1 MDKKF
6 WEIKS
11 LHEMTEKEWESLC
24 DGCSMCC
31 LEKIEYEDTGEVLY
45 TCVAC
50 VHLNIGNCLCKE
62 YKKRFV
68 ISNCKKITAENIFDM
83 IWLPDTCAYKTI
95 AEGRSLEWWHPLIS
109 GDKKTVHE
117 AGISIFNFAISGK
130 YIHPDDLEAY
140 VIKVN

>member
-1 MDKKF
+1 MDKYF

-11 LHEMTEKEWESLC
+11 LHEMTETEWESLC

-50 VHLNIGNCLCKE
+50 MHLDITDCSCKE
-62 YKKRFV
+62 YKNRF
-68 ISNCKKITAENIFDM
+68 ISTNCKKITAENILDM
-83 IWLPDTCAYKTI
+83 KWLPDTCAYKTI

-109 GDKKTVHE
+109 GDKNTIHD
-117 AGISIFNFAISGK
+117 AGISISNIAISGK
-130 YIHPDDLEAY
+130 YIHPDDLESY
-140 VIKVN
+140 VIQVN